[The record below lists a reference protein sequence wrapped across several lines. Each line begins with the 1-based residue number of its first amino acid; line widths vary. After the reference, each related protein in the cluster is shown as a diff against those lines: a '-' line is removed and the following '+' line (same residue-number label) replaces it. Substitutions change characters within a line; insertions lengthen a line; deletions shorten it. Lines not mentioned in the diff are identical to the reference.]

1 MRSATVLMGGRSS
14 RMGIDKAKLIFRA
27 KPMFQW
33 IIEAMTKVA
42 DEIIISVSE
51 KSQVPNLDFFE
62 KDVKV
67 ALDEE
72 PELGPIGGLLS
83 GLRMAGGEYVAVAP
97 LDTPLI
103 KPELYNLLFERAKGH
118 DGAVPKIDAYWE
130 PLHSVYRKSTMVPAI
145 EKALGRNVLHI
156 RGTYEE
162 LDIVEVGRAG
172 IEAIDP
178 KLTSFLNINT
188 REDMERLSCH

>member
-1 MRSATVLMGGRSS
+1 
-14 RMGIDKAKLIFRA
+14 MGIDKAKLIFRA